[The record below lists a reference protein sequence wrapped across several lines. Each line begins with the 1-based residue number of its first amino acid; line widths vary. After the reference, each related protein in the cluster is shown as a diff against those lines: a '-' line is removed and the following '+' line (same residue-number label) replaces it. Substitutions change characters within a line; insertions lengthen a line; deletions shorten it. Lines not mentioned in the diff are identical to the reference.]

1 MKGLLKVVGLVG
13 TFILL
18 FASQATAYHISNV
31 DVTISQTAPGTW
43 KYQYILGNEQG
54 STSEIYDFFLSFDGI
69 PDNVI
74 SPGGWDTIPG
84 ISFIDWS
91 ADFDSEILP
100 GDSLSGFSFEAPY
113 GPGNI
118 TFETMDTN
126 WDTYSG
132 ITKGPAAPIPEPA
145 TFLILISGLTGLFI
159 LIKLKYLSLTP
170 CQV

>member
-1 MKGLLKVVGLVG
+1 MKGLLKVVGLAG

-18 FASQATAYHISNV
+18 FASQVTAYHISNV
-31 DVTISQTAPGTW
+31 DVTISQTATGTW
-43 KYQYILGNEQG
+43 QYQYILGNNDT
-54 STSEIYDFFLSFDGI
+54 STDDIFDFFLSFDGI

-74 SPGGWDTIPG
+74 SPGGWGPISG
-84 ISFIDWS
+84 ISFIDWL
-91 ADFDSEILP
+91 ADIGSEISP
-100 GDSLSGFSFEAPY
+100 GNSLSGFSFEAPY